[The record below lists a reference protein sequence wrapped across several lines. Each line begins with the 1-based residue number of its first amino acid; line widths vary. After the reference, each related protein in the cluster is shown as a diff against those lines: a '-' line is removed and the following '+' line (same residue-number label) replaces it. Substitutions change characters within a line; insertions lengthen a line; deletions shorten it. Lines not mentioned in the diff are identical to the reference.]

1 MPGLGLCAD
10 QTSHQTLSTSSCF
23 KYQTEQ
29 QKTAMGRAFRST
41 LKRSSTTFRTRRTS
55 QPLFYFFDV
64 SPVRNLVR
72 GSDVEP
78 ELDGMS
84 LQSYPLL
91 LTPSK
96 GVLSNESVRLL
107 KLRALRLRQ
116 LVRAICGKDRQ
127 DSSGDHPGC
136 GRNRREQRV
145 LPSPPLRTAGL
156 RPDAAA
162 VCYRGHYQN
171 HRGGHRRHRHA
182 LAHTGVVAFE
192 SLTPAVYKYLHT

>member
-1 MPGLGLCAD
+1 M
-10 QTSHQTLSTSSCF
+10 
-23 KYQTEQ
+23 
-29 QKTAMGRAFRST
+29 
-41 LKRSSTTFRTRRTS
+41 
-55 QPLFYFFDV
+55 
-64 SPVRNLVR
+64 SPRFGPESPPRIRQRLPALN
-72 GSDVEP
+72 VEL
-78 ELDGMS
+78 EFDGMS
-84 LQSYPLL
+84 LQSYPLS

-145 LPSPPLRTAGL
+145 LPSPPLRAAGL

-162 VCYRGHYQN
+162 VCYRGHHQN

-182 LAHTGVVAFE
+182 LAHIGVVAFE